1 MRRYLNMSKQTF
13 NVIIIIKSNGI
24 SHLLKEIKMV
34 VYLILILFIPFIL
47 INIKYFLYYFVTIKY
62 YNILINYILSKNE
75 FDKHSRSD
83 NLLNYGLLIRGSGS
97 VSFGLETNVSNYI
110 IDNENIIYNNKYP
123 FLSYIMKQGND
134 FFSIKTIP
142 ILINRNSLNI
152 FDFYF
157 YLDLFYIDTLIYN
170 SIEKRII
177 INEDHILFEKGQSSK
192 LQVFL
197 NKIEIIN
204 LLDKFYNL
212 CNELPQKNTIYI
224 INY

>member
-83 NLLNYGLLIRGSGS
+83 DLLNYGLLIRGSGS
-97 VSFGLETNVSNYI
+97 VNFGLETNISNYI
-110 IDNENIIYNNKYP
+110 IDNKNIIYNNKYP
-123 FLSYIMKQGND
+123 FLSYIMKQDND
-134 FFSIKTIP
+134 FFSIKTLP
-142 ILINRNSLNI
+142 ILINRNILNI

-170 SIEKRII
+170 PIEKRII
-177 INEDHILFEKGQSSK
+177 INDDHILFEKGQSSK
-192 LQVFL
+192 LQSFL

>member
-1 MRRYLNMSKQTF
+1 
-13 NVIIIIKSNGI
+13 
-24 SHLLKEIKMV
+24 MV

-134 FFSIKTIP
+134 FF
-142 ILINRNSLNI
+142 
-152 FDFYF
+152 
-157 YLDLFYIDTLIYN
+157 
-170 SIEKRII
+170 
-177 INEDHILFEKGQSSK
+177 Q
-192 LQVFL
+192 
-197 NKIEIIN
+197 
-204 LLDKFYNL
+204 
-212 CNELPQKNTIYI
+212 
-224 INY
+224 